1 MEHHQLGGRVDR
13 LERDVGELR
22 TDFASVKATLGSFG
36 SVLGEIKATISSGRP
51 AWYVL
56 APIAIGGLLAV
67 ASGVLAFGSLKGD
80 LARFEE
86 LKTVRAR
93 QIEALDG
100 RIDRI
105 EQRQYDEMRAERDAL
120 RRR

>member
-1 MEHHQLGGRVDR
+1 MDNPLGGRVDR

-36 SVLGEIKATISSGRP
+36 SVLSEIKATLSSSRP

-56 APIAIGGLLAV
+56 APIAIGGLAAV

-80 LARFEE
+80 LARLEE
-86 LKTVRAR
+86 LKGVRAR
-93 QIEALDG
+93 QIEMLDG

-105 EQRQYDEMRAERDAL
+105 EQKQWDELRAERDSL
-120 RRR
+120 RRP

>member
-1 MEHHQLGGRVDR
+1 MSDPNARVDR

-22 TDFASVKATLGSFG
+22 TDFASVKATLGSFA
-36 SVLGEIKATISSGRP
+36 SVLSEIKATISNARP

-56 APIAIGGLLAV
+56 APILIGSLIAV

-86 LKTVRAR
+86 LKGVREREAA
-93 QIEALDG
+93 ALDR
-100 RIDRI
+100 RIARI
-105 EQRQYDEMRAERDAL
+105 EQRQWDELRGERDAL